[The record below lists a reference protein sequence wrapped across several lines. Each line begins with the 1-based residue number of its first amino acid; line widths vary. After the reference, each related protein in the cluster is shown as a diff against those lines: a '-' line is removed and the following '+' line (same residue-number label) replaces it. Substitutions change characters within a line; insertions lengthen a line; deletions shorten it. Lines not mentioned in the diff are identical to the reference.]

1 MIIKKKDDAP
11 RKSFS
16 LCIPGIPFVA
26 AAVIIY
32 GIPGSEK
39 KKYLLRNLYDLESCN
54 QPLLR
59 TMYGSCT
66 TSLFNKTSLL
76 LIKIKIKK
84 VPAQLNTFN
93 MFN

>member
-1 MIIKKKDDAP
+1 MNSIIVFFPTLHPIPPSPRKGGGVLIIKKKDDAP

-32 GIPGSEK
+32 GVPGSEK

-54 QPLLR
+54 HDH
-59 TMYGSCT
+59 Y
-66 TSLFNKTSLL
+66 N
-76 LIKIKIKK
+76 
-84 VPAQLNTFN
+84 
-93 MFN
+93 